1 MILGRLRHSWP
12 RTLAE
17 ARALQE
23 RLRARARQSGG
34 PRRVRLVAGADLAYR
49 ADGRRAWAAV
59 VVVAWPELDGVETV
73 TAAGEPRFPYE
84 RERPDRSIV
93 NTGIGAT

>member
-1 MILGRLRHSWP
+1 
-12 RTLAE
+12 
-17 ARALQE
+17 
-23 RLRARARQSGG
+23 
-34 PRRVRLVAGADLAYR
+34 
-49 ADGRRAWAAV
+49 
-59 VVVAWPELDGVETV
+59 VVAWPELDGVETV